1 MLFLSFADIIPGGSP
16 AITPGSDVVRLG
28 SPGWAAVCLALLL
41 GASIYP
47 AQTPPA
53 VPCVTFTKT
62 LVGST
67 PEYLSLSIDANGKG
81 TYDSHKLGDP
91 AALRPLQISAETT
104 AQIFSLTQSLNYFR
118 SGNLDSHHRVADMG
132 LKILTYQDTRETN
145 KVQFNYSENRSAQ
158 QLADNFEK
166 ISNVEERIAQL
177 DYAMKYDHLSLPQ
190 VLRQV
195 QYGMENSYFVEA
207 ALMIP
212 TLEKISADPHYLHL
226 AQSRARE
233 IEQRIQKNK

>member
-1 MLFLSFADIIPGGSP
+1 MPFLSFTHIIPGGSP
-16 AITPGSDVVRLG
+16 AITPGSDAVRFG
-28 SPGWAAVCLALLL
+28 SPRLAAVCLALLL

-47 AQTPPA
+47 AQAPPA

-62 LVGST
+62 LAGST
-67 PEYLSLSIDANGKG
+67 PEYLSLSIDSNGKG
-81 TYDSHKLGDP
+81 AYDSHKMGDP
-91 AALRPLQISAETT
+91 AAPRPLQISAETT
-104 AQIFSLTQSLNYFR
+104 AQIFSLTQSLDYFR
-118 SGNLDSHHRVADMG
+118 AGNLDSHHRVADMG
-132 LKILTYQDTRETN
+132 LKILTYQDTREIN

-158 QLADNFEK
+158 QLADIFEK
-166 ISNVEERIAQL
+166 ISNVEERITQL
-177 DYAMKYDHLSLPQ
+177 DYAMKYDHLNLPQ

-195 QYGMENSYFVEA
+195 QYGMENNYFVEA

>member
-1 MLFLSFADIIPGGSP
+1 LSFADIIPGGSP

-28 SPGWAAVCLALLL
+28 FPGLTAVCLALLL

-47 AQTPPA
+47 AQTPA

-62 LVGST
+62 LAGST
-67 PEYLSLSIDANGKG
+67 PEYFSLSIDSNGKG

-91 AALRPLQISAETT
+91 AAPRPLQISAETT
-104 AQIFSLTQSLNYFR
+104 AQVFSLTQSLDYFR
-118 SGNLDSHHRVADMG
+118 SGNLDSHHRVADLG
-132 LKILTYQDTRETN
+132 QKILTYQDTRETN
-145 KVQFNYSENRSAQ
+145 KVQFNYSENHSAQ
-158 QLADNFEK
+158 QLTDIFEK

-177 DYAMKYDHLSLPQ
+177 DYAMKYDHLNLPQ

-195 QYGMENSYFVEA
+195 EYGMENSYFVEA

-212 TLEKISADPHYLHL
+212 TLDKIAADPHYLHL

>member
-1 MLFLSFADIIPGGSP
+1 LSIADIIPGGSP
-16 AITPGSDVVRLG
+16 AITPGSDIFRLG
-28 SPGWAAVCLALLL
+28 SLGLATVCLALLT
-41 GASIYP
+41 GGSIFR
-47 AQTPPA
+47 AQTPSA

-62 LVGST
+62 LKGST

-81 TYDSHKLGDP
+81 TYDSHKLGEP
-91 AALRPLQISAETT
+91 AAPRPLQISAETT
-104 AQIFSLTQSLNYFR
+104 AQIFSLTQSLDYFR
-118 SGNLDSHHRVADMG
+118 SLNLDSHHKVADMG
-132 LKILTYQDTRETN
+132 LKILTYLDSRGTN
-145 KVQFNYSENRSAQ
+145 EVQFNYSENHSAQ
-158 QLADNFEK
+158 QLTDIFEK

-177 DYAMKYDHLSLPQ
+177 DYAMKYDHLNLPQ

-195 QYGMENSYFVEA
+195 EYGMENSYFVEA

-212 TLEKISADPHYLHL
+212 TLDKIAADPHYLHL

>member
-1 MLFLSFADIIPGGSP
+1 LSIADIIPGGSP
-16 AITPGSDVVRLG
+16 AITPGSDVFRFGSLG
-28 SPGWAAVCLALLL
+28 LATVCLALLT
-41 GASIYP
+41 GGP
-47 AQTPPA
+47 VFRAQTPPA

-62 LVGST
+62 LKGST

-91 AALRPLQISAETT
+91 AAPRPLLISAETT
-104 AQIFSLTQSLNYFR
+104 AQIFSLTQSLDYFR
-118 SGNLDSHHRVADMG
+118 SLNLDSHHKVADMG
-132 LKILTYQDTRETN
+132 LKILTYQDTREIK
-145 KVQFNYSENRSAQ
+145 KVQFNYSENHSAQ
-158 QLADNFEK
+158 QLADIFEK

-177 DYAMKYDHLSLPQ
+177 DYAMKYDHLNLPQ

-195 QYGMENSYFVEA
+195 QDGMDNNYFVEA
-207 ALMIP
+207 ALMLP

>member
-1 MLFLSFADIIPGGSP
+1 MPVLSFADIISGGSP

-28 SPGWAAVCLALLL
+28 SSGLAAVCLALLL

-47 AQTPPA
+47 AQTPA

-62 LVGST
+62 LAGST
-67 PEYLSLSIDANGKG
+67 PEYLSLSIDSNGKG
-81 TYDSHKLGDP
+81 AYDSHKLGDP
-91 AALRPLQISAETT
+91 AAPRPLQISAETT
-104 AQIFSLTQSLNYFR
+104 AQIFSLTQSLDYFR
-118 SGNLDSHHRVADMG
+118 AGNLDSHHRVADMG
-132 LKILTYQDTRETN
+132 LKILTYQDTREIN

-158 QLADNFEK
+158 QLADIFEK

-177 DYAMKYDHLSLPQ
+177 DYAMKYDHLNLPQ

-195 QYGMENSYFVEA
+195 QYGIENNYFVEA
-207 ALMIP
+207 PLMIP
-212 TLEKISADPHYLHL
+212 TLEKISADSHYLHL